1 MTLINPRF
9 LDTAQTRRDLC
20 LGVKTG
26 VTVHR
31 LRSDSCPVKFFGPPC
46 LSEFMIVYARIV
58 SFAQPSLSDFRIN

>member
-1 MTLINPRF
+1 MYIESTANGFEVGGTSMQPR
-9 LDTAQTRRDLC
+9 RE
-20 LGVKTG
+20 TG